1 MDYFKISI
9 KLKQQISLFLLIIVI
24 SSTTN
29 DIFPQNTSKK
39 PTRQS
44 SLETFSKGNYEEA
57 FNEFQNLLITYPKD
71 PLYKYYSGVCLVKL
85 NKDPEKAV
93 TLLSQALQ
101 SASAIKQLPSD
112 VSFYLGRAQQMEGN
126 YSEALISFDKYTEV
140 AGKSAS
146 RELGVPEFI
155 NQCRQETGKIVD
167 IDVKPDDILL
177 NDIVDPAR
185 IYADK
190 EEVVV
195 PQKQENVETVPK
207 TALKEEYDMVL
218 DEAIQSQ
225 FMADSI
231 SDLILQQKKEI
242 DKLPVAE
249 AVVLKEKISENE
261 LLAASFQ
268 KLADQKYQEA
278 NAAMNPQQQKPE
290 QIEPLQQS
298 EVKFIK
304 DTISKPDIHNIV
316 VSNQKEDK
324 ELVKETDKRSDISQM
339 AAPLDEKNYEIYSY
353 FEVLEKPVT
362 DPSEKIIID
371 GEVPAGLIYRIQTA
385 VFRNPVAPAYFKG
398 IKPIYGFRIPGND
411 KTIYYCGLFRR
422 ISDANRALTRVKT
435 KGFKDAF
442 VVALLESKRISSDR
456 AVLLEKEW
464 GHKSFVSI
472 DKSLKEK
479 ELDTVPPTLS
489 FRVEVLRSVK
499 PLKDD
504 SLGEI
509 RKMAG
514 TRGLDILPLN
524 DGNIAYLVGKFIT
537 FESAAEYTDLL
548 VRNGYREAKVVAFL
562 GKREIPVE
570 TAKQLFDS
578 LE

>member
-1 MDYFKISI
+1 M
-9 KLKQQISLFLLIIVI
+9 
-24 SSTTN
+24 
-29 DIFPQNTSKK
+29 
-39 PTRQS
+39 
-44 SLETFSKGNYEEA
+44 
-57 FNEFQNLLITYPKD
+57 
-71 PLYKYYSGVCLVKL
+71 SGKTK
-85 NKDPEKAV
+85 KDPEKAIKFL
-93 TLLSQALQ
+93 TQALQ
-101 SASAIKQLPSD
+101 SSSALKTLPSD
-112 VSFYLGRAQQMEGN
+112 ALFYMGRAEQMAGN
-126 YSEALISFDKYTEV
+126 YSEALISYNKYREQ

-155 NQCRQETGKIVD
+155 LQCKERTGKIQD
-167 IDVKPDDILL
+167 IDVGTNDNLTDSRVDSANIKAEPEPEMVAVIQKPGIS
-177 NDIVDPAR
+177 
-185 IYADK
+185 
-190 EEVVV
+190 
-195 PQKQENVETVPK
+195 ETIPK
-207 TALKEEYDMVL
+207 TALKEEYDKVL

-225 FMADSI
+225 FKADSI

-242 DKLPVAE
+242 DKLPVAD
-249 AVVLKEKISENE
+249 AIVLKEKISENE
-261 LLAASFQ
+261 LLVASFQ

-278 NAAMNPQQQKPE
+278 NTAMNPLQQKPE
-290 QIEPLQQS
+290 QIMPLQQS
-298 EVKFIK
+298 EVKLFK
-304 DTISKPDIHNIV
+304 DTIPEPDIHNIDI
-316 VSNQKEDK
+316 SNQKEDK
-324 ELVKETDKRSDISQM
+324 ELINKTDKRSDISQM
-339 AAPLDEKNYEIYSY
+339 VAPLVEKNYEIYSY
-353 FEVLEKPVT
+353 FEVLEEPVT

-371 GEVPAGLIYRIQTA
+371 GEVPAGLIYRIQAA

-411 KTIYYCGLFRR
+411 KTIYYCGMFRR
-422 ISDANRALTRVKT
+422 VSDANRALTRVKA
-435 KGFKDAF
+435 KGFKDAL

-456 AVLLEKEW
+456 ATSLEKEW
-464 GHKSFVSI
+464 GQKPFVSI

-504 SLGEI
+504 SLEEI

-514 TRGLDILPLN
+514 TRGLDILPLD

-537 FESAAEYTDLL
+537 FESAAEYADLM
-548 VRNGYREAKVVAFL
+548 VRNGYREAKIVAFL